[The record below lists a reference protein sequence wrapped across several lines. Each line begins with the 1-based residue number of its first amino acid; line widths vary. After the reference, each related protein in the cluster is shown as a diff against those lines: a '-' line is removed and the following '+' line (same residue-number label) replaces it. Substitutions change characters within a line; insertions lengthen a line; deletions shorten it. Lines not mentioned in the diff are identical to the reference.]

1 MLRYAE
7 VVIVMESLG
16 AAVREKKEFNDIDKD
31 NADDRKVMRR
41 RSRSKEVAWVAKALP
56 LVHRL
61 LRPRILTIRGGKG
74 VSGWG
79 LLFENIV
86 VGNITSYHDPC
97 CTRLPRQRND
107 CRFEVAQSVRPK
119 SNTKY

>member
-31 NADDRKVMRR
+31 NADDRKVMKR

-61 LRPRILTIRGGKG
+61 LRPRILTIRGAKG
-74 VSGWG
+74 YLDRSLVREHRGW
-79 LLFENIV
+79 
-86 VGNITSYHDPC
+86 
-97 CTRLPRQRND
+97 
-107 CRFEVAQSVRPK
+107 
-119 SNTKY
+119 